1 MRDAGTGVVFAQ
13 PYEFRGHVVEQRLG
27 RSPEA
32 DRRELEQ
39 FENDWMQAVQDRDR
53 ATLERLVANGFRF
66 TAIHLHP
73 DPIPRDSWMEA
84 AMTGYTIVS
93 FHFMSTEIDLFGET
107 AVVHARYSQVA
118 HFNNVD
124 LSNVFRLTDV
134 WSRLDDRWQVVA
146 RHSTMLG

>member
-1 MRDAGTGVVFAQ
+1 MAQ
-13 PYEFRGHVVEQRLG
+13 SMG
-27 RSPEA
+27 RSPES
-32 DRRELEQ
+32 DKRELEQ
-39 FENDWMQAVQDRDR
+39 LENEWMQAVLDRDR
-53 ATLERLVANGFRF
+53 ATLERIVANGFRF

-73 DPIPRDSWMEA
+73 DPIPRDQWMEA

-93 FHFMSTEIDLFGET
+93 FHFMGMDIDVFGDT

-134 WSRLDDRWQVVA
+134 WNRHDGHWQVVA
-146 RHSTMLG
+146 RHSTMMG